1 MSAYAFRAARFLGLL
16 LLAGCAADT
25 DSVHGPVAGAD
36 ERIVNVY
43 NWNDYIGK
51 STIADFEAKTGI
63 KVVYDTYDSN
73 EILETKLL
81 TGHSGYDVAF
91 PTATIV
97 GRLARAGA
105 LMQLDKSLLTNLGNI
120 APEAMRTVAVNDP
133 GNAHSVAYMT
143 GTIGL
148 GYNPEL
154 VQKALG
160 TRRLDSW
167 AAVFD
172 PAIASKL
179 AECGITLLDSPEDVF
194 DAAEFYLGTDTGNES
209 LQELAAAEQLVRAV
223 RPYVRSFDT
232 TQHLNALAAGDICVS
247 LSWTNLVLQARYR
260 GTEAARPVE
269 ITYVIPK
276 EGSSQWFDT
285 MAIPANAP
293 HVANAHAL
301 IDFLM
306 EPEVIAAISNDI
318 GCANGNGASVPFLR
332 PELKDDPSITPNADV
347 QARLRPS
354 YARSQAY
361 SREVNRAWTRIKTGQ

>member
-1 MSAYAFRAARFLGLL
+1 MTQAARLLGFLL
-16 LLAGCAADT
+16 LGGCADDT
-25 DSVHGPVAGAD
+25 DSVNRPVAGAD
-36 ERIVNVY
+36 EKILNVY

-51 STIADFEAKTGI
+51 STLADFEAKTGI
-63 KVVYDTYDSN
+63 KVVYDTYESN

-97 GRLARAGA
+97 GRIARAGA
-105 LMQLDKSLLTNLGNI
+105 LKALDKSLLPNLGNI
-120 APEAMRTVAVNDP
+120 APEAMRKVAVNDP

-154 VQKALG
+154 VERALG

-167 AAVFD
+167 AAIFD

-179 AECGITLLDSPEDVF
+179 AACGITLLDSPEDVF

-223 RPYVRSFDT
+223 RPHVRSFDS

-260 GTEAARPVE
+260 GAEAARPVE

-293 HVANAHAL
+293 HVANAHAF
-301 IDFLM
+301 INFLL

-318 GCANGNGASVPFLR
+318 GCANGNAASVPLLR
-332 PELKDDPSITPNADV
+332 AELKDDPSVTPNADV

-361 SREVNRAWTRIKTGQ
+361 SREVNRAWTRVKTGQ